1 MDLTLAPPSAALVAF
16 ADEIGESGPVTV
28 VGGRTHWHVGGE
40 VDRNAREVR
49 APSGIVAHEPEE
61 LIVRCGA
68 GTPVGE
74 LDAALAEH
82 GQMCPLDPASPEA
95 TVGGVL
101 SVGYSGLRR
110 LRYGPVRDL
119 LLEGRYV
126 AANGELVKAGAPV
139 VKNVTGFDLCR
150 LLVGS
155 IGTLGLLGE
164 VVVRCRPIP
173 QASAWLKSCD
183 ADPWTVRRSLFAP
196 SAILWDGTCTW
207 VLLEGHPAD
216 LARETRTLGGSFEQ
230 VAGPPERPAGGRLSM
245 APGALA
251 TLRLDGPFVAEVGI
265 GTVHVR
271 TSPPAP
277 SGSSAPPGSSGL
289 PGSSGSPGSIA
300 AVRDRIN
307 AELKTAF
314 DPTGRL
320 NPGRRP

>member
-1 MDLTLAPPSAALVAF
+1 MRRTPPRAGGRVDLTLAPPSAALLAF
-16 ADEIGESGPVTV
+16 AKEVGPHGPVTV

-40 VDRNAREVR
+40 VDRGAREVL
-49 APSGIVAHEPEE
+49 APAGIVAHEPEE

-82 GQMCPLDPASPEA
+82 AQMCPLDPSSPDA

-101 SVGYSGLRR
+101 SVGYSGVRR
-110 LRYGPVRDL
+110 LRYGPLRDL
-119 LLEGRYV
+119 LLEARYV

-164 VVVRCRPIP
+164 VVLRCRPIP
-173 QASAWLKSCD
+173 AASLWLRSRD
-183 ADPWTVRRSLFAP
+183 ADPWAVRKLLFSPA
-196 SAILWDGTCTW
+196 AILWDGTATW
-207 VLLEGHPAD
+207 VLLEGNPLD
-216 LARETRTLGGSFEQ
+216 LASERHLLGSSFEEIS
-230 VAGPPERPAGGRLSM
+230 GPPEMPTGGRLSV
-245 APGALA
+245 APRK
-251 TLRLDGPFVAEVGI
+251 LREIGKLTIEGSFVAEIGV

-271 TSPPAP
+271 TAAPAV
-277 SGSSAPPGSSGL
+277 APDGGN
-289 PGSSGSPGSIA
+289 
-300 AVRDRIN
+300 AVRDRLN
-307 AELKTAF
+307 AELKLAY